1 MKLREKIKLCVDN
14 DQLEKIAD
22 DFATE
27 FGNWLNNKIIN
38 PNGIHNNLLGVAKVS
53 QLFKIFKKEKE
64 L

>member
-1 MKLREKIKLCVDN
+1 MTLREQIKLCVDN
-14 DQLEKIAD
+14 DQLEKIVD
-22 DFATE
+22 EFAIE
-27 FGNWLNNKIIN
+27 FGKWLNNKIIN